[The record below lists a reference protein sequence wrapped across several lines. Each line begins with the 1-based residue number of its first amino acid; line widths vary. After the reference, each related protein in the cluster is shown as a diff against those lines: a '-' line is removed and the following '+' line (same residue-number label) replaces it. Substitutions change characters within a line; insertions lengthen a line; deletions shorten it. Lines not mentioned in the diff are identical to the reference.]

1 MRSRTRMPNN
11 NNLVER
17 VNLPP
22 RSTRDGA
29 KTTIDFLGLIVVL
42 KDGNTFT

>member
-1 MRSRTRMPNN
+1 MPNDD
-11 NNLVER
+11 NLVEH

-29 KTTIDFLGLIVVL
+29 KRTFGFLGLIVVL